1 MEYDRMKVV
10 DADKYLNKCN
20 LSKEICMQAGE
31 LKGFRAKW
39 IPIKCVEIIEE
50 VSESKEETE
59 QQE

>member
-1 MEYDRMKVV
+1 MKVV

-20 LSKEICMQAGE
+20 LSKEICINAGE